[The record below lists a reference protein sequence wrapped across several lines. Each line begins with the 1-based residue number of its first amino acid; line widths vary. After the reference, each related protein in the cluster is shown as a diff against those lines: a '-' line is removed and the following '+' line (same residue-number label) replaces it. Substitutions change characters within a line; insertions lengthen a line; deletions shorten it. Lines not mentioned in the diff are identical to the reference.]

1 MSRRIGTVGGA
12 LELLVPPFDHDRGD
26 WDEILR
32 RVNEATPGP
41 GAVSAQ
47 LAPRPGRVPR
57 LLVIA
62 AVVMLLLA
70 ALVVTPAFGLRSL
83 IAGLFD
89 RTDVPFTGE
98 SAPFEVKRDFYDL
111 SLGVPPSMAPQA
123 IASQARRVATFRL
136 GGKARV
142 LWVAP
147 TRDGGYCYL
156 FANAFGGCRTARE
169 RNGAQ
174 APPAGVVHPQRLGV
188 TFETP
193 VRDKVPY
200 VSRIGGDIRTGS
212 ANSLTVIYADGSRT
226 PVRFYY
232 VSKPIAA
239 GFFLAALPAGH
250 DTTATRATAIE
261 LRDKAGRLLARQPV
275 VYEDHA
281 SLAKRR
287 ARLREA
293 LENASQLP
301 PPIRR
306 SPKLPPPTAPLQR
319 GEAGGVSVVVGK
331 NNVAV
336 FDTSDATP
344 SVRRLI
350 AGRQVGYHC
359 YRRLPYHTTPVSLG
373 GSLTTFGSVAI
384 RMQGQ
389 GVRPPYLGCDIQGT
403 YGHTWPD
410 RLGGHSAVELPLS
423 PAGRRFFEDRAAAR
437 DLALFVRSRTMH
449 ETRKLSGPAL
459 RQAIRKHYGAAIA
472 ELGTPGET
480 PANGQIGYTTQGDT
494 TTFVKQST
502 TGRRFFVRI
511 VDGHIKAQNVK
522 PLAFVF

>member
-1 MSRRIGTVGGA
+1 MNRRIGSVGDA
-12 LELLVPPFDHDRGD
+12 LELLVPPFADDRGD

-32 RVNEATPGP
+32 RVKATSQAPSAP
-41 GAVSAQ
+41 AQ
-47 LAPRPGRVPR
+47 LAPRPRRVTRR
-57 LLVIA
+57 LLIA
-62 AVVMLLLA
+62 AVAMLVLT
-70 ALVVTPAFGLRSL
+70 ALVVTPAFGIRSL

-111 SLGVPPSMAPQA
+111 SLGVPPSMAPEA

-136 GGKARV
+136 GGRARV

-156 FANAFGGCRTARE
+156 FADSFGGCRTARE

-174 APPAGVVHPQRLGV
+174 APPPGYVHPERLGV

-193 VRDKVPY
+193 ARDKVPY
-200 VSRIGGDIRTGS
+200 VSRIGGDIRADS
-212 ANSLTVIYADGSRT
+212 ADSLSVVYADGSKT

-261 LRDKAGRLLARQPV
+261 VRDKAGLLLARQLF
-275 VYEDHA
+275 VYEDQA

-287 ARLREA
+287 ERLREA
-293 LENASQLP
+293 LENARQLP

-306 SPKLPPPTAPLQR
+306 SPKLPPPAAPLQG
-319 GEAGGVSVVVGK
+319 GEAGGVSVVVGR

-336 FDTSDATP
+336 FDTSGATP

-373 GSLTTFGSVAI
+373 GSLTTFGNVAI

-389 GVRPPYLGCDIQGT
+389 DVRPPYIGCDIQGS

-449 ETRKLSGPAL
+449 ETRKLSGQAL
-459 RQAIRKHYGAAIA
+459 RQAIRTRYGAAIV
-472 ELGTPGET
+472 ELGTPKET
-480 PANGQIGYTTQGDT
+480 PATGQIGYVTEGNT

>member
-1 MSRRIGTVGGA
+1 MNRRIGSVGDA
-12 LELLVPPFDHDRGD
+12 LELLVPPFSDDRGD

-32 RVNEATPGP
+32 RVNEPTSQARPS
-41 GAVSAQ
+41 SAQ

-57 LLVIA
+57 RLVIA

-70 ALVVTPAFGLRSL
+70 ALVVTPAFGIRSL

-98 SAPFEVKRDFYDL
+98 SAPLEVKRDFYDL

-136 GGKARV
+136 GGKDRV

-156 FANAFGGCRTARE
+156 FAHTFGGCRTARE

-174 APPAGVVHPQRLGV
+174 APPPGYVHPQRLGV
-188 TFETP
+188 TSEAP

-200 VSRIGGDIRTGS
+200 VSRIGGDIRIQS
-212 ANSLTVIYADGSRT
+212 AHSLTVIYADDSET

-232 VSKPIAA
+232 VSEPIAA

-261 LRDKAGRLLARQPV
+261 LRDKAGRLLARQPF
-275 VYEDHA
+275 VYEDA
-281 SLAKRR
+281 TTSALRR
-287 ARLREA
+287 ERVRKA

-306 SPKLPPPTAPLQR
+306 SPKLPPPAAPLQR
-319 GEAGGVSVVVGK
+319 SEAGGVSVVVG
-331 NNVAV
+331 NNNIAV
-336 FDTSDATP
+336 FDTSGATP

-359 YRRLPYHTTPVSLG
+359 YRKLPYHTTPVSLG
-373 GSLTTFGSVAI
+373 GSLTTFGNVAI

-389 GVRPPYLGCDIQGT
+389 DVRPPYLGCDIQGS

-423 PAGRRFFEDRAAAR
+423 PAGRRFFQDRAAAR
-437 DLALFVRSRTMH
+437 DLALFLRSRTMH
-449 ETRKLSGPAL
+449 ETRKLSGQAL
-459 RQAIRKHYGAAIA
+459 RQAIRTHYGAAIA

-480 PANGQIGYTTQGDT
+480 PTTGQIGYATEGNA
-494 TTFVKQST
+494 TTFVTQST